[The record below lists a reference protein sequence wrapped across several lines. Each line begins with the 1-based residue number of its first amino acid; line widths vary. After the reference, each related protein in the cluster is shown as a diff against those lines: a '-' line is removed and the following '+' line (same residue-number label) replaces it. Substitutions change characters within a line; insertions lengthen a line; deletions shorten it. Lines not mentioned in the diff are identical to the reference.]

1 MLRLSRW
8 NYVACLWKASASA
21 NLDIPTHRQYG
32 WTSEYEIQWFDEIF
46 PAYYNELLTCGNDNE
61 SESDGD
67 DNYVGPDKESEDSED
82 DF

>member
-1 MLRLSRW
+1 M
-8 NYVACLWKASASA
+8 Y
-21 NLDIPTHRQYG
+21 
-32 WTSEYEIQWFDEIF
+32 
-46 PAYYNELLTCGNDNE
+46 GNDNE